1 MSFQEKLQKYIVPNI
16 TESVVSLFNYNTW
29 RGPSSFYTWLVSS
42 DQAFEYIYN
51 SEFKTHFRVFF
62 TPKTSEILKIYSHNL
77 MYSVCSFFENDA
89 DHSRTVQFIRKMIN
103 YQLKNIDFN
112 ILFEN

>member
-1 MSFQEKLQKYIVPNI
+1 MSFQEKLEKYIVPNI
-16 TESVVSLFNYNTW
+16 TESAVSLFNYNYW
-29 RGPSSFYTWLVSS
+29 SGQSSFYTWLISS
-42 DQAFEYIYN
+42 DLDFEYIYN
-51 SEFKTHFRVFF
+51 SEFKSHFQLFF

-77 MYSVCSFFENDA
+77 MYSVCSFFENER

-103 YQLKNIDFN
+103 IQLKNIDFN

>member
-16 TESVVSLFNYNTW
+16 TESVVSLFNYNW
-29 RGPSSFYTWLVSS
+29 NGPSLFYTWLVSS
-42 DQAFEYIYN
+42 DLDFEYIYN
-51 SEFKTHFRVFF
+51 SEFKTHFQVFF

-77 MYSVCSFFENDA
+77 MYSVCSFFENDSNY
-89 DHSRTVQFIRKMIN
+89 SRNINFIKRMIN